1 MDEMTDMQLAKL
13 ANHKL
18 FKGKDRATVVKFV
31 TFTGA
36 RIRQYN
42 RGEIVLHKGD
52 RLRSLIVVLT
62 GRVNVIQPTR
72 DGAELIDYTAAAG
85 GVVGTSFVMQRSDE
99 FPSRV
104 QAAEKSELALIELG
118 KLREAFKMPE
128 FAGLFEN
135 IYRALT
141 AVLVECQQKLSVI
154 ACWEISDKVLTYLER
169 LAAASGSREV
179 KIPFRT
185 SGEFAQYLG
194 VNRCAMSRSLSMLE
208 RKGILSHSGGVYTLL
223 KGV

>member
-1 MDEMTDMQLAKL
+1 MDEFTEKQLAKL
-13 ANHKL
+13 AKHKL
-18 FKGKDRATVVKFV
+18 FKGMDCAAVRKLAA
-31 TFTGA
+31 FTGT
-36 RIRQYN
+36 RMRQYN

-52 RLRSLIVVLT
+52 RLRSLLVILS

-72 DGAELIDYTAAAG
+72 DGSELIDYTAAAG
-85 GVVGTSFVMQRSDE
+85 GVVGTSFVMQRNDE
-99 FPSRV
+99 SPSRI